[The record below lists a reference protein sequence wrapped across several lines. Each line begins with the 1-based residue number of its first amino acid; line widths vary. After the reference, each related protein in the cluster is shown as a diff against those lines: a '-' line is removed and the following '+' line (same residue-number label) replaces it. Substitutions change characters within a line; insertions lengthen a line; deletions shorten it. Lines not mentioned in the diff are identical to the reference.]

1 MTEHLP
7 PLPRL
12 LMEPAIRG
20 ALAEDLGRAGDVTTE
35 ATIPAGTK
43 ARAWLRARDAGV
55 AAGLDA
61 AHMAFDLIDPTLEI
75 AQPTIDGARITPGDV
90 LMEIEGEAR
99 SILTAERVAL
109 NFAGRMSGIASTTRR
124 MADAIAHTSAKVICT
139 RKTTPGLR
147 LFEKRAVRLGGGG
160 NHRWGLD
167 DAILIKDN
175 HIAAAGGVSAALA
188 RAQAYAGHMLKI
200 ELEVDTLDQ
209 LAEALKA
216 GGADVIMLD
225 NMGPDLLRQ
234 AVEMVGGRAITE
246 ASGGITLQSAP
257 SIAETGVDFLSVGW
271 LTHSA
276 GSLDLGLDFD

>member
-1 MTEHLP
+1 MTELLA

-12 LMEPAIRG
+12 LMEPAVRG

-43 ARAWLRARDAGV
+43 ARARMRAREAGV

-61 AHMAFDLIDPTLEI
+61 AVLAFELIDPALTI
-75 AQPTIDGARITPGDV
+75 RQPTPNGARIAPGDV

-99 SILTAERVAL
+99 SLLTAERVAL
-109 NFAGRMSGIASTTRR
+109 NFAGRMSGIASITRR
-124 MADAIAHTSAKVICT
+124 MADAVAHTKAKVICT

-175 HIAAAGGVSAALA
+175 HIAAAGGVRAALT
-188 RAQAYAGHMLKI
+188 RAKAYAGHMLKI

-209 LAEALKA
+209 LAEALEI
-216 GGADVIMLD
+216 GVADVVLLD
-225 NMGPDLLRQ
+225 NMKPETLRQ
-234 AVEMVGGRAITE
+234 AVAMAAGRVITE
-246 ASGGITLQSAP
+246 ASGGITLESAADV
-257 SIAETGVDFLSVGW
+257 AETGVDYLSAGW

-276 GSLDLGLDFD
+276 RSLDLGLDFD